1 MRNLE
6 GLGRRAFLK
15 VAGAVA
21 LVGSALPGRIAWAAA
36 LTKAQRDK
44 LTPDEIIQLMEKG
57 NERFRMGQKTTQDY
71 LAQQKASAKG
81 QYPAAVLLS
90 CIDSRAPA
98 EAIMALGLGDVLHTR
113 AARHVADT

>member
-36 LTKAQRDK
+36 LTKAQHDK
-44 LTPDEIIQLMEKG
+44 LTPGEIIQLIL
-57 NERFRMGQKTTQDY
+57 F
-71 LAQQKASAKG
+71 S
-81 QYPAAVLLS
+81 
-90 CIDSRAPA
+90 
-98 EAIMALGLGDVLHTR
+98 
-113 AARHVADT
+113 